1 MWNLDSGFLSGIP
14 DSLSCI
20 PGSKAQNFGFHEQT
34 FFRVPDSTGKNF
46 TNSGI
51 QVSAHGANEA
61 IGQSGH
67 NCTLA
72 HCALGGGGVM
82 AFLFCPEKT
91 HSHFL
96 QSSAR

>member
-1 MWNLDSGFLSGIP
+1 MGFRIPYTGFQSVWNLDSGFLSGIP

-51 QVSAHGANEA
+51 QVSAHGANDA
-61 IGQSGH
+61 VGQSGH
-67 NCTLA
+67 NCIFYSYS
-72 HCALGGGGVM
+72 VKPI
-82 AFLFCPEKT
+82 F
-91 HSHFL
+91 
-96 QSSAR
+96 